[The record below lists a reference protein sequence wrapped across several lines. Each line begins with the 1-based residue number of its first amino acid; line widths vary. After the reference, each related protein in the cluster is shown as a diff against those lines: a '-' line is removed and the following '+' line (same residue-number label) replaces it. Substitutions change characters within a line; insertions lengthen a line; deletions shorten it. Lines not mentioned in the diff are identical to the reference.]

1 MLLVLRGRKLA
12 SSGAVGRVVNSVDGN
27 CAAVMSIGNCYPSSQ
42 VFIVGQEAI
51 RNKAMEQALKQTNHS
66 SMKTSMRTAKF
77 AAEAAEV
84 RGKVLNEKH
93 EELAR
98 HMGKKPR
105 GK

>member
-1 MLLVLRGRKLA
+1 MEIAQLWCQ
-12 SSGAVGRVVNSVDGN
+12 S
-27 CAAVMSIGNCYPSSQ
+27 
-42 VFIVGQEAI
+42 EAI
-51 RNKAMEQALKQTNHS
+51 RNKAMEQALKQTNPS

-105 GK
+105 GKWKNFCEAVKHACYEQIFKEYKWLVAYFWKAIR